1 MVSAEKPG
9 QIESAVLGVASAFP
23 CKSFKAWIS
32 AYFRPASAIKES
44 GSLGDAAKNIAIA
57 GLLVGV
63 VSGIMALVGM
73 SLGGAA
79 AGSMMKGGIGG
90 LIGGGIGFAG
100 GIVTL
105 VALAVLTPIIYVV
118 MGFVGSAIYFVVA
131 KVLGGKGS
139 YTSQTHILALVMCGT
154 ALLTLPFQVL
164 ETIPMVGGIFGL
176 ATMLIGLY
184 AFYSEYRAI
193 KEVHKLSQIR
203 AIAVVITPIILGALV
218 FMLAIMMFTIGY
230 VASGPVMAY

>member
-23 CKSFKAWIS
+23 CKSFKAWIN
-32 AYFRPASAIKES
+32 AYFRPVSAIKES
-44 GSLGDAAKNIAIA
+44 GSLSDAAKNIAIA

-63 VSGIMALVGM
+63 VSGILALVGM

-79 AGSMMKGGIGG
+79 TGSTMMGGMGG
-90 LIGGGIGFAG
+90 LIGGGIGLAG

-105 VALAVLTPIIYVV
+105 VALAVLTPIIYIV
-118 MGFVGSAIYFVVA
+118 MGFVGSAIYFVIA

-139 YTSQTHILALVMCGT
+139 YTAQTHILALVMCGT

-176 ATMLIGLY
+176 ATMLIGIY

-193 KEVHKLSQIR
+193 KEVHKLSQIK
-203 AIAVVITPIILGALV
+203 AIAVVILPLIVIMVLAV
-218 FMLAIMMFTIGY
+218 LAIMMFTVGY
-230 VASGPVMAY
+230 VASRPMMAY